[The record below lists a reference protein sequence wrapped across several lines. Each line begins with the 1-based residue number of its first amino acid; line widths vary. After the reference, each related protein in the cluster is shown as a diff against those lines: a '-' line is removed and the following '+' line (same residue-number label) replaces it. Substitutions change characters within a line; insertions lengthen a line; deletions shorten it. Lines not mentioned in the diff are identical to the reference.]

1 MTIDLDTLSGRQAA
15 LDVACHAARE
25 AGKIVLPGWRRH
37 PTATH
42 KGVVDLVT
50 NYDFESERY
59 LRRTLREE
67 TPFAFVG
74 EEEGGQRA
82 PGARGP
88 TWFVDPLD
96 GTTNFVHGHPFVCIS
111 IGLVVGSTP
120 ILGVVHA
127 PALGSE
133 WAGGEGLGAIRNGE
147 VIVVSRVSEFD
158 KAFLATGFPYDRR
171 TSPDDNLDAFA
182 SLKKKVQG
190 IRRCGSAALDLCMVA
205 DGTYDG
211 YWERKLRVWDL
222 AAGAAIVR
230 AAGGR
235 LSNFKGGEDDV
246 TSGELVASNG
256 PIHDAFLSALQA
268 VPSIRDA
275 PHGWSGM

>member
-1 MTIDLDTLSGRQAA
+1 MNLDLDNPLGKKEA
-15 LDVACHAARE
+15 LAIALAAARE
-25 AGKIVLPGWRRH
+25 ASKIILPGWRKH

-59 LRRTLREE
+59 LRKTLRAE

-82 PGARGP
+82 PGATGP
-88 TWFVDPLD
+88 TWYVDPLD
-96 GTTNFVHGHPFVCIS
+96 GTTNFVHGHPFFCVS
-111 IGLVVGSTP
+111 IGLVVGTRP
-120 ILGVVHA
+120 VVGVVVA
-127 PALGSE
+127 PALKVE
-133 WAGGEGLGAIRNGE
+133 WVGGEGIGTTRNGE
-147 VIVVSRVSEFD
+147 ACSVSRVTDFGA
-158 KAFLATGFPYDRR
+158 AFLATGFPYDRR

-182 SLKKKVQG
+182 ALKKKVQG

-222 AAGAAIVR
+222 AAGAAMVR
-230 AAGGR
+230 GAGGR
-235 LSNFKGGEDDV
+235 LSNFAGGEDDV
-246 TSGELVASNG
+246 TRGQLVATNG
-256 PIHDAFLSALQA
+256 GIHDALLVALGA
-268 VPSIRDA
+268 VPSIRNA
-275 PHGWSGM
+275 LSGASGT

>member
-1 MTIDLDTLSGRQAA
+1 MTIDLDTRQGRQEA
-15 LDVACHAARE
+15 LDIARRAARE
-25 AGKIVLPGWRRH
+25 AGKIVLPGWRKH

-42 KGVVDLVT
+42 KGIVDLVT

-59 LRRTLREE
+59 LRRTLSAE

-82 PGARGP
+82 PGAHGP

-96 GTTNFVHGHPFVCIS
+96 GTTNFVHGHPFFCVS
-111 IGLVVGSTP
+111 IGLVVGTRP
-120 ILGVVHA
+120 VVGVVFA
-127 PALGSE
+127 PALATE
-133 WAGGEGLGAIRNGE
+133 WAGGEGLGATRNGE
-147 VIVVSRVSEFD
+147 ACAVSQVSDFGG
-158 KAFLATGFPYDRR
+158 AFLSTGFPYDRR

-182 SLKKKVQG
+182 MLKKKVLG
-190 IRRCGSAALDLCMVA
+190 IRRCGSAALDLSMVA

-235 LSNFKGGEDDV
+235 LSSFTGGDDDV

-256 PIHDAFLSALQA
+256 PVHEAFLAALQA

-275 PHGWSGM
+275 RGGWSGL